1 MDLIIVES
9 PNKVKKIKKIVST
22 YGHGNFVVLPTC
34 GHLFN
39 LKKKFDILNPQYEI
53 IPKKQKYVTA
63 IKNEFAK
70 CTNIYIA
77 SDMDRSGEG
86 IAGEIVD
93 LLKLDIN
100 KTKRII
106 FNEISDTAIISA
118 LKNPTTVN
126 MNKVHSNRCRQIL
139 DHEIGFK
146 ISPILWKYV
155 KSRTSAGR
163 VQTPTTSL
171 IIERENKI
179 QQQSAN
185 KYYFKTEAIF
195 DHTIKSTLNTKFK
208 TKEEATK
215 FLEQSRNFEFKVTAI
230 DEHESYNS
238 PPPPFITSTLQ
249 QSINKSF
256 GLSTKTIMQIAQSLF
271 EKGLITYH
279 RTDSQT
285 ISQQAINEIK
295 NYITTTYS
303 NDYSAPNR
311 WGYGEGAHECIRPV
325 HITNNGF
332 HLKDL
337 EKKVYNAIW
346 TRTVASQMIKQKV
359 HITTIKISAPI
370 ENENFMSIFEKT
382 LFDGFTILYNRLQS
396 HTSLPNIKTGDLLK
410 LLEMTSTQLFE
421 KRKSRFTEATLVKEL
436 QKRGLGRPSTYA
448 TIVSVIQERQ
458 YVEKKDITLPQLD
471 FVKLILKSDSVDE
484 QNNKT
489 PLLVEKQRLVPTTI
503 GIITTQFL
511 LQHFNKIFEY
521 EFTASVETQLDNVAL
536 GTITW
541 QQVVQSIADL
551 FNPIVIAL
559 KSQKVTNKL
568 CIQQQSK
575 SLGKDE
581 HGNEIILAT
590 GRYGSYLKCGKK
602 TQSLDKSINFDTI
615 NTYDDVQKHIYPRII
630 GKYDNHDVVINSGKF
645 GIYFQYNGENI
656 SKRKIRGDTLEKF
669 VLFMKKRQK

>member
-22 YGHGNFVVLPTC
+22 YGNGNFVVLPTC

-70 CTNIYIA
+70 CANVYIA

-93 LLKLDIN
+93 LLKLDIT

-195 DHTIKSTLNTKFK
+195 DPTIKSTLDTKFK

-303 NDYSAPNR
+303 NDYSSPNR

-325 HITNNGF
+325 HITNNGSS
-332 HLKDL
+332 LKDL

-346 TRTVASQMIKQKV
+346 TRTVASQMTKQKV
-359 HITTIKISAPI
+359 HVTTIKISAPI
-370 ENENFMSIFEKT
+370 GNFISIFEKT
-382 LFDGFTILYNRLQS
+382 LFDGFTILYNRQQ
-396 HTSLPNIKTGDLLK
+396 TNTQPPNIKIGDLLK
-410 LLEMTSTQLFE
+410 PVEMTSTQIFE

-471 FVKLILKSDSVDE
+471 FVKLILKSDSVEE

-503 GIITTQFL
+503 GITTTQFL

-521 EFTASVETQLDNVAL
+521 EFTASVETQLDNIAL

-559 KSQKVTNKL
+559 KSQKVENKL

-575 SLGKDE
+575 SLGKDG
-581 HGNEIILAT
+581 HGNEIIISI
-590 GRYGSYLKCGKK
+590 GRYGPYLKCGKK

-615 NTYDDVQKHIYPRII
+615 NTYDDVQKYIYPRII
-630 GKYDNHDVVINSGKF
+630 GQYDNHDVIINTGKF

-669 VLFMKKRQK
+669 ILFMKKKQR